1 MRLPSEAGVFFVWVM
16 PAKHFDD
23 WQGARRLAS
32 CGNLISAAK
41 LAGPKRD
48 YRLCARSPPG

>member
-1 MRLPSEAGVFFVWVM
+1 MRLPCRGGCFFVWVM

-23 WQGARRLAS
+23 WQGASRLAS
-32 CGNLISAAK
+32 CGKLIPAAK

-48 YRLCARSPPG
+48 YRLCARSPSG

>member
-1 MRLPSEAGVFFVWVM
+1 MRLPSGAGVFFVWVM

-23 WQGARRLAS
+23 WQGASRLAS
-32 CGNLISAAK
+32 CGKLIPAAK

>member
-1 MRLPSEAGVFFVWVM
+1 MRLPRRGGRFFVWVM
-16 PAKHFDD
+16 PASHFDD

-32 CGNLISAAK
+32 CGNLIPAAK

-48 YRLCARSPPG
+48 YRLCARSPSG

>member
-1 MRLPSEAGVFFVWVM
+1 MRLPSGAGVFFIWVM

-32 CGNLISAAK
+32 CGNLIPAAK